1 MVFEVVYVK
10 EFLKNV
16 KFVWKYSKSQKK
28 RILAYFIFSLFNIAA
43 SIIYPFIS
51 AKIIIHLTDSNIK
64 QFIFMGFVLL
74 SADLISETLSYFK
87 SKLYEKIFSQ
97 IYINIQSNLSAEILK
112 LNNKTLQENSSG
124 VFIQRLV
131 GDTRNISSIF
141 TDLSKHTNAI
151 LSNLGVIV
159 AFFVLSKPMFIFALI
174 SFTIRLVIEILRTNA
189 YNKNDKECRKSN
201 DAMTGFI
208 GEIVRGAEDIKM
220 LNGEESF
227 LKELK
232 KKFEKLN
239 MERYQMES
247 TNLSYFIVRW
257 YWSAISDF
265 FMILIIGLSIYS
277 GTMTVAVGVVIFNF
291 GGRYSNLVQ
300 NITGF
305 HELVKRF
312 NLSATRI
319 FDIFE
324 DSRYGKEVFGQ
335 KHLDRINGDFEFK
348 NVSFQYDKN
357 TVLKDLS
364 FQVNAN
370 ETVAF
375 VGKSG
380 AGKTTIFNLLCKMY
394 DNYSG
399 TITID
404 GVNIKELDK
413 DSIRGNITIV
423 SQNPYIFNMSIRDNL
438 KLVKEDLTDKE
449 MREAC
454 KMACLD
460 DYIESL
466 PDKYDTVVGEGGIT
480 LSGGQK
486 QRLAIARAFVQKT
499 EIILFDEATSAL
511 DNETQAKIQQAID
524 NLQKEYTILII
535 AHRLSTIKNADRIL
549 MLEDGHI
556 IAEGKHTDLLKKCKQ
571 YKELYDT
578 EIAKIDTKKVDNE

>member
-1 MVFEVVYVK
+1 VK
-10 EFLKNV
+10 EFKKNI
-16 KFVWKYSKSQKK
+16 KFVWRYSKSEKK
-28 RILAYFIFSLFNIAA
+28 RIIIYFILSLFNIVA

-51 AKIIIHLTDSNIK
+51 AKIIVNLTDNNIE
-64 QFIFMGFVLL
+64 QFIYMGVILL
-74 SADLISETLSYFK
+74 SAALIEETISYFK
-87 SKLYEKIFSQ
+87 SKLYEKIFRQ
-97 IYINIQSNLSAEILK
+97 IYINIQSNLGAEILK
-112 LNNKTLQENSSG
+112 LNNKTLEENGSG
-124 VFIQRLV
+124 MFIQRLV

-141 TDLSKHTNAI
+141 TDLNKYINGIISNIGVMVTYFI
-151 LSNLGVIV
+151 LSK
-159 AFFVLSKPMFIFALI
+159 AMFIFVLI
-174 SFTIRLVIEILRTNA
+174 AFTIRLIIEVLRINT
-189 YNKNDKECRKSN
+189 YNKNDKEYRKSN
-201 DAMTGFI
+201 DTMTGFT

-232 KKFEKLN
+232 NKFEKLN
-239 MERYQMES
+239 IERYKMEN
-247 TNLSYFIVRW
+247 TNLSYLIVRW
-257 YWSAISDF
+257 YWAEISYF
-265 FMILIIGLSIYS
+265 LMILIIGLSINS
-277 GTMTVAVGVVIFNF
+277 GSMTIAVGVVIFNF
-291 GGRYSNLVQ
+291 GNRYNSLVQ

-305 HELVKRF
+305 HELMKKF

-324 DSRYGKEVFGQ
+324 DSKYEKEVFGE
-335 KHLDRINGDFEFK
+335 KHLSNVNGNFEFK
-348 NVSFQYDKN
+348 NVSFKYDKN
-357 TVLKDLS
+357 KVLKNCNLK
-364 FQVNAN
+364 VNAN

-394 DNYSG
+394 DNYKG

-404 GVNIKELDK
+404 GINIKELDK

-423 SQNPYIFNMSIRDNL
+423 SQNPYIFNMSIKDNL
-438 KLVKEDLTDKE
+438 RLVKQDLTDKE
-449 MREAC
+449 MKDAC

-466 PDKYDTVVGEGGIT
+466 PNKYDTIVGEGGIT

-535 AHRLSTIKNADRIL
+535 AHRLSTIQNADRIL
-549 MLEDGHI
+549 MLDDGQI
-556 IAEGKHTDLLKKCKQ
+556 IAEGNHKQLLKSCKQ

-578 EIAKIDTKKVDNE
+578 EIKNIDIKKTL

>member
-1 MVFEVVYVK
+1 MK
-10 EFLKNV
+10 EFLKNIR
-16 KFVWKYSKSQKK
+16 FVWSYSKSEKK
-28 RILAYFIFSLFNIAA
+28 RIIIYFFLSLFNIVA

-51 AKIIIHLTDSNIK
+51 AKIIVNLTDNNIE
-64 QFIFMGFVLL
+64 QFIYMGFVLL
-74 SADLISETLSYFK
+74 SAYLVVDTISYFK
-87 SKLYEKIFSQ
+87 SKLYEKIFRQ
-97 IYINIQSNLSAEILK
+97 IYINIQSSLGAEILK
-112 LNNKTLQENSSG
+112 LNNKTLEENGSG

-141 TDLSKHTNAI
+141 TDLNKYINGIISNIGVMVTYFI
-151 LSNLGVIV
+151 LSKAMFV
-159 AFFVLSKPMFIFALI
+159 FVLIA
-174 SFTIRLVIEILRTNA
+174 FTIRLIIEILRINT
-189 YNKNDKECRKSN
+189 YNKNDKEYRKSN
-201 DAMTGFI
+201 DTMTGFT

-232 KKFEKLN
+232 NKFEKLN
-239 MERYQMES
+239 IERYKMEN
-247 TNLSYFIVRW
+247 TNLSYLIIRW
-257 YWSAISDF
+257 YWAEISYF
-265 FMILIIGLSIYS
+265 LMILIIGLSINS
-277 GTMTVAVGVVIFNF
+277 GSMTIAVGVVIFNF
-291 GGRYSNLVQ
+291 GNRYNNLVQ

-305 HELVKRF
+305 HELMKKF

-324 DSRYGKEVFGQ
+324 DSKYEKEVFGE
-335 KHLDRINGDFEFK
+335 KHLSSINGNFEFK
-348 NVSFQYDKN
+348 NVTFKYDKN
-357 TVLKDLS
+357 KVLKNCNLK
-364 FQVNAN
+364 VNAN

-394 DNYSG
+394 DNYKG

-404 GVNIKELDK
+404 GINIKELDK

-423 SQNPYIFNMSIRDNL
+423 SQNPYIFNMSIKDNL
-438 KLVKEDLTDKE
+438 RLVKQDLTDKE
-449 MREAC
+449 MKDAC

-466 PDKYDTVVGEGGIT
+466 PNKYDTIVGEGGIN

-535 AHRLSTIKNADRIL
+535 AHRLSTIQNADRIL
-549 MLEDGHI
+549 MLDDGQI
-556 IAEGKHTDLLKKCKQ
+556 IAEGNHKQLLKSCKQ
-571 YKELYDT
+571 YKELYNT
-578 EIAKIDTKKVDNE
+578 EIKDIDTKKKLL